1 VLVPL
6 VPGRGFE
13 PRSPVLQ
20 TGAVTRSAFRA
31 TEELVRTPV
40 IETGPSEWRSETRPS
55 SYIREAK
62 RFRAKACPGLDPGW
76 IPVRVK
82 KTRQRKLGGKWR
94 ESNFRPAK
102 GTAVTAPRRH
112 QPSLRALPRCRLR
125 FRAREL
131 AEGEG
136 VEPST
141 FSVGPVF
148 ETGCSPPSATFRK
161 DWASRGGSNTRPHG
175 PEPCA
180 LPSELRDVFRRH
192 WCLQHDSN
200 VRHCAYE
207 ARALSAELCKR
218 IGGP

>member
-31 TEELVRTPV
+31 TQELVRTPV

-62 RFRAKACPGLDPGW
+62 RFRAKW
-76 IPVRVK
+76 VPVSVK

-102 GTAVTAPRRH
+102 GRRLQRRDGTSRPYGH
-112 QPSLRALPRCRLR
+112 FPGVVCAFARADWRKVKESNHRR
-125 FRAREL
+125 FRRPGFRDRLL
-131 AEGEG
+131 AAERHLPKKLG
-136 VEPST
+136 VAGWLEHP
-141 FSVGPVF
+141 
-148 ETGCSPPSATFRK
+148 
-161 DWASRGGSNTRPHG
+161 ASRSGTVCS
-175 PEPCA
+175 
-180 LPSELRDVFRRH
+180 S
-192 WCLQHDSN
+192 
-200 VRHCAYE
+200 
-207 ARALSAELCKR
+207 
-218 IGGP
+218 I